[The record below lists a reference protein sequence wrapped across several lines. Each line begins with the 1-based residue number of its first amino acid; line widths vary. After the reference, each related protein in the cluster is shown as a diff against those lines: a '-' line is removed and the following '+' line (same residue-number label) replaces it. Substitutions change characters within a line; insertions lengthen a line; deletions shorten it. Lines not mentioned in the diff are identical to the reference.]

1 MTETT
6 EAARDA
12 GQDDAAGGN
21 VDKIREIIFGG
32 QMRDYERRFSV
43 LEERLL
49 KEASDLRGEINRRMD
64 VLESF
69 VKKEIELL
77 LGRLKVE
84 QADRADAVKELG
96 HELRTG
102 NKAIEKR
109 IATLDEV
116 VSSGNRE
123 LRQSLLAQAKALSDE
138 GQKRH
143 QELTAALDRRAAQ
156 LQSDKTDREAL
167 AGMFTEVAL
176 RLKGEFKMPGNGK

>member
-1 MTETT
+1 MTETS
-6 EAARDA
+6 EAARGAEPDE
-12 GQDDAAGGN
+12 AAGGN

-49 KEASDLRGEINRRMD
+49 KEASDLRGEMNRRMD
-64 VLESF
+64 VLEGF

-96 HELRTG
+96 LELKTAT
-102 NKAIEKR
+102 KTIEKR

-123 LRQSLLAQAKALSDE
+123 LRQQLLAQAKALSDDS
-138 GQKRH
+138 QKRH
-143 QELTAALDRRAAQ
+143 QEITAALERRASQ
-156 LQSDKTDREAL
+156 LQGDKIDREAL
-167 AGMFTEVAL
+167 AGMLTEVAL